1 MATMSDDIWAFYML
15 SELTDP
21 HESHVQNLWF
31 AIQKAEPKDSIK
43 NLSIREL
50 LKNCANR
57 KWLAMKSKEESL
69 HEAISISS
77 HAFELLRTSDP
88 HKHCIFKPL
97 RDAKNKYLHNQI
109 KTFES
114 VPGREVS
121 LEVRLEEIKNF
132 GCSLPLDTDRLK
144 IKFRSI
150 ANEMAKAGNNS
161 LSREI
166 DLLVAGIPSDFCP

>member
-1 MATMSDDIWAFYML
+1 MASSSDIWDFYIL

-21 HESHVQNLWF
+21 HVSNVHNLWF
-31 AIQKAEPKDSIK
+31 AIQKTLPAENIK
-43 NLSIREL
+43 NLHIREL
-50 LKNCANR
+50 LKDCATR
-57 KWLAMKSKEESL
+57 KWLAMKFKEESL

-88 HKHCIFKPL
+88 QKHRIFKPL

-121 LEVRLEEIKNF
+121 LTRDIEEIKKF
-132 GCSLPLDTDRLK
+132 EASLALDTDRLK
-144 IKFRSI
+144 IKLRSI
-150 ANEMAKAGNNS
+150 SNEMAKIGNNS

-166 DLLVAGIPSDFCP
+166 DLLVAEIASDCWR